1 MYNEA
6 KKASNAKYLS
16 QFKTISVRVKNDE
29 AKELESKAAGAGES
43 LAKYIMNAC
52 RERMTGKYE
61 CMPHESDT
69 EALPDLLTPNARQTA
84 KEASEAAGV
93 PLADWLTGAIERAA
107 VIEAEGRRLT
117 RELAAF
123 KAKEKE

>member
-93 PLADWLTGAIERAA
+93 EVTSWIERTLAA
-107 VIEAEGRRLT
+107 RAAAEADGRRFL
-117 RELAAF
+117 
-123 KAKEKE
+123 KEANERITKKE